1 MGSKFAIEAVF
12 RAIDKMTKPLK
23 KMGINSK
30 KFTAGLRQEFS
41 KAQRQLSNFGRS
53 LKQFAGRAIRIGIA
67 GAVGVAALA
76 VRGFV
81 KQASMIED
89 AVAGFTPLLGGV
101 EKATKLVEMLNK
113 EAATTPFQFEN
124 ISDVAKQLLPVMNGN
139 LDKTVS
145 TFRML
150 GDTAGGNMQKLE
162 TITRGYTKALLKG
175 KPDME
180 ALNMIA
186 EAGVPIFSE
195 MAKGMGITTQQL
207 FELSRQGKLTNQD
220 LERAFKQMTSKG
232 GLFFNGMGI
241 ASETLSGKFS
251 TFKDNVALTAAEFG
265 QVLLPILKKF
275 LDRGIEIL
283 ANIREWVDANQDLI
297 RTKVEDFIER
307 IIGFSK
313 RAWEI
318 ITKVVDVVRELAPFL
333 KAAALAFVI
342 YKAAVMAA
350 TVVQWALNAAMAAN
364 PIGLIILG
372 IAALA
377 GAIAGLVINWDE
389 AMAMMTFM
397 WLRFGEV
404 VSGAFRPI
412 IAFLKE
418 ALELVRTFF
427 QLMTAPGLKLGER
440 LKGMIEAQASFDVAG
455 RRQEMKE
462 ARGERVEDRRGVST
476 ARESLEQFY
485 SKSET
490 TAKAEV
496 IIKNDGTIDALMNG
510 EILPAGGLTKLL
522 ASG

>member
-30 KFTAGLRQEFS
+30 KFTAGLRQDFS

-175 KPDME
+175 RPDME
-180 ALNMIA
+180 SLNMIA

-318 ITKVVDVVRELAPFL
+318 ITKVVDVVRELWPL
-333 KAAALAFVI
+333 IKKLALA
-342 YKAAVMAA
+342 
-350 TVVQWALNAAMAAN
+350 NH
-364 PIGLIILG
+364 
-372 IAALA
+372 
-377 GAIAGLVINWDE
+377 
-389 AMAMMTFM
+389 
-397 WLRFGEV
+397 
-404 VSGAFRPI
+404 
-412 IAFLKE
+412 
-418 ALELVRTFF
+418 
-427 QLMTAPGLKLGER
+427 
-440 LKGMIEAQASFDVAG
+440 
-455 RRQEMKE
+455 
-462 ARGERVEDRRGVST
+462 
-476 ARESLEQFY
+476 
-485 SKSET
+485 
-490 TAKAEV
+490 
-496 IIKNDGTIDALMNG
+496 
-510 EILPAGGLTKLL
+510 
-522 ASG
+522 